1 MFYSIQLGLQS
12 KVYRGI
18 CDLSSVFEMT
28 LPRLC
33 GIIRIATWLI
43 KEMRNQLPQE
53 LVYQRSEKLKT
64 EETLSA
70 TVEEYLETIY
80 NMSAE
85 NEVVIGARLAE
96 KFHVSAPTV
105 TEMLK
110 RLVRDGYVEMDNKRQ
125 VILTEEGNQAAEAV
139 LRRHRLTERFLV
151 DMLGMQWHQVHE
163 EACRLEHFI
172 SGAVEA
178 RVISNLHN
186 PSTCPHGNP
195 IPGSVPN
202 ARTYLKDQGAVRLS
216 TIPTGEKAT
225 ILLISEVVE
234 DEEALIL
241 YLHEKGLTPG
251 TQLTVL
257 AKEHESKSADLQE
270 ENFRLLVEGREVSIS
285 KAIAAK
291 IWVTR

>member
-1 MFYSIQLGLQS
+1 
-12 KVYRGI
+12 
-18 CDLSSVFEMT
+18 
-28 LPRLC
+28 
-33 GIIRIATWLI
+33 
-43 KEMRNQLPQE
+43 
-53 LVYQRSEKLKT
+53 LKT

-125 VILTEEGNQAAEAV
+125 VMLTEAGNQAAEAV

-178 RVISNLHN
+178 RVIASLNN
-186 PSTCPHGNP
+186 PTTCPHGNP
-195 IPGSVPN
+195 IPGSVAN
-202 ARTYLKDQGAVRLS
+202 ARTYLKDRGAVRLS
-216 TIPTGEKAT
+216 ALAIGEKGT
-225 ILLISEVVE
+225 ILCISEVVE

-257 AKEHESKSADLQE
+257 AHDGESKLVNEQD
-270 ENFRLLVEGREVSIS
+270 ENFRLQVKEREVCIS
-285 KAIAAK
+285 KATAAK
-291 IWVTR
+291 IWVTC

>member
-1 MFYSIQLGLQS
+1 M
-12 KVYRGI
+12 K
-18 CDLSSVFEMT
+18 
-28 LPRLC
+28 
-33 GIIRIATWLI
+33 A
-43 KEMRNQLPQE
+43 
-53 LVYQRSEKLKT
+53 
-64 EETLSA
+64 EESLSA

-85 NEVVIGARLAE
+85 DEVVIGARLAE

-110 RLVRDGYVEMDNKRQ
+110 RLLRDGYIEMDVKRQ
-125 VILTEEGNQAAEAV
+125 VTLTEEGNRAAEAV

-172 SGAVEA
+172 SGAVED
-178 RVISNLHN
+178 RVLTSLNF
-186 PSTCPHGNP
+186 PTTCPHGNP
-195 IPGSVPN
+195 IPGSVVN

-216 TIPTGEKAT
+216 TLNTLDKAT

-234 DEEALIL
+234 DEEALIQ
-241 YLHEKGLTPG
+241 YLHDKGLTPG

-257 AKEHESKSADLQE
+257 AKEEERDPVQLEE
-270 ENFRLLVEGREVSIS
+270 ENFKLLVGNREVCINKVVAS
-285 KAIAAK
+285 K
-291 IWVTR
+291 IWVINR